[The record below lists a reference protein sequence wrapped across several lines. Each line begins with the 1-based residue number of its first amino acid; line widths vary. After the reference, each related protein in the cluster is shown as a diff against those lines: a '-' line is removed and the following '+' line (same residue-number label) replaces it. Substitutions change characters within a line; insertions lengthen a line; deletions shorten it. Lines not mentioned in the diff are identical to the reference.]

1 MSLRGRLSL
10 FGAVAVLVTAC
21 TGGTATTAPSA
32 TAAAT
37 AAPTTAASTA
47 PSTAAS
53 VAPASVA
60 PIAGGLLEKILK
72 AGTLTVSTDPN
83 YAPQSVKNPDG
94 SFSGFD
100 IDVATEV
107 AKRLGVK
114 VAFVTPDWTLI
125 TAGSWS
131 GRWDA
136 SVGSMTITADR
147 QKVLDFSPPYYYT
160 PAQMTASKAS
170 GITTMDGLAGKTI
183 CAGASTTYLDWLQG
197 KKLDFGTMSP
207 TTTPPA
213 GIKTVSLKTDADC
226 PQTWAAGRNDFQ
238 GWLSSSTTVDGAI
251 AAGMPVVKVGD
262 PVYFEPL
269 AVAADRSGPVDTD
282 FVAAV
287 KSIVDAMHADGT
299 LTAMSMKWFKA
310 DLTKGP

>member
-1 MSLRGRLSL
+1 MSFRGRASL
-10 FGAVAVLVTAC
+10 LLASALLVSAC
-21 TGGTATTAPSA
+21 

-37 AAPTTAASTA
+37 PVPTPPPTPSAAP
-47 PSTAAS
+47 PSTGAS
-53 VAPASVA
+53 ASAGPGTPAPAT
-60 PIAGGLLEKILK
+60 PIAGGLLDKVLK
-72 AGTLTVSTDPN
+72 AGVLVVSTDPN
-83 YAPQSVKNPDG
+83 YAPQSVQNKDG

-107 AKRLGVK
+107 AKRLGVSIK
-114 VAFVTPDWTLI
+114 FVVPSWALI

-136 SVGSMTITADR
+136 SVGSMTVTADR
-147 QKVLDFSPPYYYT
+147 QKVLDFSPPYYFT
-160 PAQMTASKAS
+160 PAQLAASKAS
-170 GITTMDGLAGKTI
+170 GITTPEGLAGKVI
-183 CAGASTTYLDWLQG
+183 CAGDATTYLDWLNG
-197 KKLDFGTMSP
+197 KKLDFGTLSP

-213 GIKTVSLKTDADC
+213 GITTKKLKTDAEC

-251 AAGMPVVKVGD
+251 AAKLPVVKVGD

-269 AVAADRSGPVDTD
+269 AVAVDRSGPKDTD
-282 FVAAV
+282 FVA
-287 KSIVDAMHADGT
+287 KLTQIVNDMHTDGT
-299 LTAMSMKWFKA
+299 LTTLSQKWFKA